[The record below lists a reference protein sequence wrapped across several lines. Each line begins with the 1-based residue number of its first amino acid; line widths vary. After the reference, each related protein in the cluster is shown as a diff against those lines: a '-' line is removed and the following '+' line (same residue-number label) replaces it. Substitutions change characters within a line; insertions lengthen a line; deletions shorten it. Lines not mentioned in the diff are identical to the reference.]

1 MHRGTEGAGYES
13 IEGGRAGRA
22 ADGPPRVR
30 SGRHGAGHGARAG
43 GGQGAAAGVRG
54 RVYRPPRRRHQRDLH
69 RAEDLGGRRG
79 GAHLPAARAVDCGDR
94 ADAQRARTACQ
105 ALLPATPR
113 GQIGA
118 HPRKA
123 RRSGPRDGAAGSV
136 SPRRPS
142 LEREAALWREGRG
155 LVAGVDEAGRGPLA
169 GPVVAAAVVFP
180 AFAKPI
186 RGLRDSKL
194 LSAPPR
200 ERLPPP
206 GRVPAPPPPAGPATG
221 ATPPRT
227 TPAPPPR
234 SSPGRTTAAASV
246 RWFNWN

>member
-1 MHRGTEGAGYES
+1 MH
-13 IEGGRAGRA
+13 
-22 ADGPPRVR
+22 
-30 SGRHGAGHGARAG
+30 
-43 GGQGAAAGVRG
+43 
-54 RVYRPPRRRHQRDLH
+54 RPPRRRHQRDLH

-180 AFAKPI
+180 AFAQPI
-186 RGLRDSKL
+186 PGLPDSKL
-194 LSAPPR
+194 PSPPAPQRARPRAPASRAHPPPDVRPGGLTGTRGGGKGGKKRAPLTPPPR
-200 ERLPPP
+200 PS
-206 GRVPAPPPPAGPATG
+206 PAFPPPPQ
-221 ATPPRT
+221 TPPGGGVWR
-227 TPAPPPR
+227 PPPA
-234 SSPGRTTAAASV
+234 SSPARRARSTA
-246 RWFNWN
+246 